1 MPRTN
6 MNKNELQRRQSGL
19 SSAKR
24 HSASQLKHPKHA
36 SLVSQDADWTEISD
50 PEERR
55 RIQNRV
61 AQRRFREKLRENKE
75 RAERDLRN
83 IENAGNG
90 YRTPSTTDLSEAHEL
105 SGLPWGS
112 VHWGVVVTKGHEDQS
127 RRSSGNDTYIADDP
141 CLTLQTQYT
150 TYGHELNPA
159 PIYGVFEEN
168 YYQSSQYMYE
178 PAGVQLYNMG
188 PY

>member
-1 MPRTN
+1 MSRANRDEP
-6 MNKNELQRRQSGL
+6 QRRPSGL
-19 SSAKR
+19 PSAKR
-24 HSASQLKHPKHA
+24 HSASQLKALKHPKHV
-36 SLVSQDADWTEISD
+36 SLVSQEVDWTEISD

-83 IENAGNG
+83 IENAGNS
-90 YRTPSTTDLSEAHEL
+90 YRTPSITDLSEAHEL

-112 VHWGVVVTKGHEDQS
+112 VHWGVPVTKGHEDQS
-127 RRSSGNDTYIADDP
+127 RRSSGNDTCIADDP
-141 CLTLQTQYT
+141 CPALQYT
-150 TYGHELNPA
+150 TYGYEPNPA
-159 PIYGVFEEN
+159 PIYGGFQEN
-168 YYQSSQYMYE
+168 YYQSSQYTYE
-178 PAGVQLYNMG
+178 PASLQLYNIG